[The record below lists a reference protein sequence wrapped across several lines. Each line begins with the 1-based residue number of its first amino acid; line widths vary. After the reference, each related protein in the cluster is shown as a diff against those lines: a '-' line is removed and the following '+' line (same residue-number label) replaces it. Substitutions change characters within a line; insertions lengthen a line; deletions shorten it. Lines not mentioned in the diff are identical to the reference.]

1 MTQQTMKILST
12 CQTTCERS
20 ANNLTMAMEAI
31 SNITGDYLVRKVV
44 AELRLKSSIAALS
57 IINAHDQRK
66 PQKQILKTL
75 QDMVTDNPN
84 WSDLTEETK
93 KDILNFN
100 LE

>member
-1 MTQQTMKILST
+1 MDIFQAINLKKWDLIILHPPCT
-12 CQTTCERS
+12 YTAHCRGQGKQ
-20 ANNLTMAMEAI
+20 NLE
-31 SNITGDYLVRKVV
+31 N
-44 AELRLKSSIAALS
+44 AALS